1 MKTLMTRTL
10 HIFALLSLAALICG
24 QLGRL
29 CWFAELFSHF
39 LPYYA
44 AVFLLAACL
53 PRGKYWCG
61 FWTVATLASILWLL
75 HPLSLANAPPTG
87 ERLIW
92 YNVHLNNPDAAGES
106 AALLAEK
113 ADILALA
120 EIDLDNPGWQR
131 LRAHYPHGCQ
141 HQEASP
147 FALALWSAEP
157 LASCDIAYSS
167 NFPYIRATTT
177 DGTVLYALHPP
188 PPISSALAA
197 ARIAYLH
204 DTAARIAA
212 EPRLGSWR
220 PQQQPLFPTLPR
232 FPAHKRHHGDRPL
245 SHPDLASALSQPGS
259 CPREKPG
266 CQHHPAAVATFRSPP
281 AVRGLPL
288 NQGISPLDGPSIF
301 AAWRSRWR
309 CPIPLPPKAADGR
322 CLHDG

>member
-1 MKTLMTRTL
+1 MKTLITRTL
-10 HIFALLSLAALICG
+10 DNFALLSLAALLCG

-29 CWFAELFSHF
+29 HWFAELFSHF

-44 AVFLLAACL
+44 AAFLLAACL

-75 HPLSLANAPPTG
+75 HPLSLTNPPQAG
-87 ERLIW
+87 KRLIW

-147 FALALWSAEP
+147 FALALWSTVP

-177 DGTVLYALHPP
+177 DGIALYALHPP

-212 EPRLGSWR
+212 EPRALAVGDLNSSPYSPHYRDFLHTSGTTTTARYLTPTWR
-220 PQQQPLFPTLPR
+220 PLFLNLDHALVKNLAANTTPLPW
-232 FPAHKRHHGDRPL
+232 RHSDHRPL
-245 SHPDLASALSQPGS
+245 
-259 CPREKPG
+259 C
-266 CQHHPAAVATFRSPP
+266 VAYR
-281 AVRGLPL
+281 
-288 NQGISPLDGPSIF
+288 
-301 AAWRSRWR
+301 
-309 CPIPLPPKAADGR
+309 
-322 CLHDG
+322 

>member
-24 QLGRL
+24 QLGGL
-29 CWFAELFSHF
+29 HWFAELFSHF

-44 AVFLLAACL
+44 AAFLLAACL
-53 PRGKYWCG
+53 PRSKYWCG
-61 FWTVATLASILWLL
+61 FWVAATLASILWLL
-75 HPLSLANAPPTG
+75 HPLSLTNPPQAG
-87 ERLIW
+87 KRLIW
-92 YNVHLNNPDAAGES
+92 YNIHLNNPDAAGES

-177 DGTVLYALHPP
+177 DGTALYALHPP

-212 EPRLGSWR
+212 EPRALAVGDLNSSPYSPHYRALLRATTRNILPTWLPLGLNLDHALVR
-220 PQQQPLFPTLPR
+220 HGQ
-232 FPAHKRHHGDRPL
+232 AHSKALLWHTSDHRPL
-245 SHPDLASALSQPGS
+245 HIQWS
-259 CPREKPG
+259 
-266 CQHHPAAVATFRSPP
+266 
-281 AVRGLPL
+281 LP
-288 NQGISPLDGPSIF
+288 
-301 AAWRSRWR
+301 
-309 CPIPLPPKAADGR
+309 
-322 CLHDG
+322 

>member
-1 MKTLMTRTL
+1 MKTFMTRTL

-29 CWFAELFSHF
+29 HWFAELFSHF

-44 AVFLLAACL
+44 AAFLLAACL

-61 FWTVATLASILWLL
+61 FWMVATLASILWLL
-75 HPLSLANAPPTG
+75 HPLSLTNPPQAG
-87 ERLIW
+87 KRLIW

-141 HQEASP
+141 HQETSP
-147 FALALWSAEP
+147 FALALWSAVP
-157 LASCDIAYSS
+157 LARCDIAYSG

-177 DGTVLYALHPP
+177 DGTALYALHPP

-204 DTAARIAA
+204 DTAARITA
-212 EPRLGSWR
+212 EPRALAVGDLNSSPYSPHYRDFLHTSGATASTRYLTPTWR
-220 PQQQPLFPTLPR
+220 PLFLNLDHALVKNLTADTTPP
-232 FPAHKRHHGDRPL
+232 PWRHSDHRPL
-245 SHPDLASALSQPGS
+245 RVDY
-259 CPREKPG
+259 R
-266 CQHHPAAVATFRSPP
+266 
-281 AVRGLPL
+281 
-288 NQGISPLDGPSIF
+288 
-301 AAWRSRWR
+301 
-309 CPIPLPPKAADGR
+309 
-322 CLHDG
+322 

>member
-1 MKTLMTRTL
+1 MKTLMTRAL

-29 CWFAELFSHF
+29 HWFAELFSHF

-53 PRGKYWCG
+53 PRGKHWGG
-61 FWTVATLASILWLL
+61 FWAVATLASILWLL

-106 AALLAEK
+106 AALLTEK

-157 LASCDIAYSS
+157 LASCDIAYSD

-177 DGTVLYALHPP
+177 DGIALYALHPP

-197 ARIAYLH
+197 ARITYLH
-204 DTAARIAA
+204 DTAARIAI
-212 EPRLGSWR
+212 EPRALAVGDLNSSPYSPHYRDFLHTSGTTASTRYLTPTWR
-220 PQQQPLFPTLPR
+220 PLFLNLDHALVKNLSADTTPLPWQYSD
-232 FPAHKRHHGDRPL
+232 HRPL
-245 SHPDLASALSQPGS
+245 RVDY
-259 CPREKPG
+259 R
-266 CQHHPAAVATFRSPP
+266 
-281 AVRGLPL
+281 
-288 NQGISPLDGPSIF
+288 
-301 AAWRSRWR
+301 
-309 CPIPLPPKAADGR
+309 
-322 CLHDG
+322 

>member
-10 HIFALLSLAALICG
+10 HNFALLSLAALICG

-29 CWFAELFSHF
+29 HWFAELFSHF

-53 PRGKYWCG
+53 PRGKHWCG

-75 HPLSLANAPPTG
+75 HPLSLTNPPQAG
-87 ERLIW
+87 KRLIW

-188 PPISSALAA
+188 LPISSTLAA

-212 EPRLGSWR
+212 EPRALAVGDLNSSPYSPHYRDFLYTSGTTATARYLTPTWR
-220 PQQQPLFPTLPR
+220 PLFLNLDHALVKNLAANTTPLPW
-232 FPAHKRHHGDRPL
+232 RHSDHRPL
-245 SHPDLASALSQPGS
+245 
-259 CPREKPG
+259 C
-266 CQHHPAAVATFRSPP
+266 VAYR
-281 AVRGLPL
+281 
-288 NQGISPLDGPSIF
+288 
-301 AAWRSRWR
+301 
-309 CPIPLPPKAADGR
+309 
-322 CLHDG
+322 